1 MALKII
7 KHCQEEGA
15 GELPQGIL
23 SGLLNNNIV
32 EVTNCFPRPSI
43 ESDDFNERELSQMK
57 KVLLNILQEIPPLFF
72 PVIHQF

>member
-1 MALKII
+1 MLDNTGSEKYFLSYSNNLDLILFKVALKII

-32 EVTNCFPRPSI
+32 EVTNCFPRPSN
-43 ESDDFNERELSQMK
+43 EDDDFNERK
-57 KVLLNILQEIPPLFF
+57 FF
-72 PVIHQF
+72 

>member
-32 EVTNCFPRPSI
+32 EVTNCFPRPSN
-43 ESDDFNERELSQMK
+43 EDDDFNERK
-57 KVLLNILQEIPPLFF
+57 FF
-72 PVIHQF
+72 